1 MQNNK
6 SSMGRKIMPFI
17 IIALVVIG
25 LLFVMRLFREEP
37 KSQPREE
44 TGFLVETAQIKPE
57 SLTIRVNS
65 QGLLIPKRSISLV
78 AEVSGRVVSVSD
90 SFVVGGQ
97 FKQGDVLL
105 QIEPDDYEVAV
116 AQAEANLASARA
128 SLDLEQAKAEQA
140 EKDWQ
145 SFGKKSKP
153 SDLLLNI
160 PQLKGAQA
168 AVDAAKADLKKAQR
182 DLSKTTIKAPFD
194 GTVLAKQVDIGQFIN
209 MSGQLGRL
217 AGTHTAEIRLPLTA
231 YNLDQLQLDNESRLP
246 LPVTLSLIDGPDV
259 GSAELVR
266 LEPEKDAQT
275 LVTYG
280 VVEVKNPF
288 ELGLRFNTFVNATIT
303 GPTYNDV
310 YPVPSQWV
318 LPKERLPLYRN
329 DRLHIQPVSVI
340 YQTDQTDYIS
350 QGLTRDDQII
360 TTPIQFPEQG
370 LPLRRQTTTVTARST
385 ATKPDNKAN
394 EDL

>member
-6 SSMGRKIMPFI
+6 SSIGRKITPFI
-17 IIALVVIG
+17 IIVLVVIG

-116 AQAEANLASARA
+116 ARAEANLASARA
-128 SLDLEQAKAEQA
+128 SLDLEQAKADQA

-182 DLSKTTIKAPFD
+182 DLSKTTIKAPFN

-217 AGTHTAEIRLPLTA
+217 AGTQTAEIRLPLTT

-246 LPVTLSLIDGPDV
+246 LPVSLSLIDGPDV

-280 VVEVKNPF
+280 VVEVENPF

-370 LPLRRQTTTVTARST
+370 LPLRRQATTVTARST